1 MPHRPLNWLSQ
12 IFATTALLAASWS
25 AGASPASELQVQ
37 VRGDGRP
44 VLFVHGLNS
53 AASTFEG
60 TCAALQ
66 PGVQCHLVQLPGFA
80 GAAPLAEPKAY
91 VQQLSQQLQAY
102 TERAGLKDLTVVG
115 HSLGGSLA
123 LNWAAERPEQIARLV
138 IVDTLP
144 FLMALRNPQATAQ
157 EAGATAAAMRE
168 GVRRGPLP
176 RPHLEA
182 MARSMTRTAE
192 GQQRLVAWGEASD
205 PASTAEAMHDL
216 WALDLRPL
224 LARVQAPTRVLASW
238 AAYAPMGGT
247 AERVRGLNEA
257 QYAGLRGVQIEV
269 SAAGYHFLMW
279 DDPTLV
285 EAQVRAA
292 LQ

>member
-1 MPHRPLNWLSQ
+1 MTYPLLSRLTQ
-12 IFATTALLAASWS
+12 TLATTALCAASW
-25 AGASPASELQVQ
+25 ASQATELQVQ
-37 VRGDGRP
+37 VRGEGRP

-91 VQQLSQQLQAY
+91 VQQLTQQLQAY
-102 TERAGLKDLTVVG
+102 TERSGLKDLTVVG

-123 LNWAAERPEQIARLV
+123 LNWAAERPEQVAGLV
-138 IVDTLP
+138 IVDSLP

-157 EAGATAAAMRE
+157 EAERTAGAMRE
-168 GVRRGPLP
+168 GVRRGPMP
-176 RPHLEA
+176 RAQLEA
-182 MARSMTRTAE
+182 MAKGMTRSAE
-192 GQQRLVAWGEASD
+192 GQQRLVSWGENSD

-216 WALDLRPL
+216 WAQDLRPL

-238 AAYAPMGGT
+238 AAYAPMGST
-247 AERVRGLNEA
+247 AEAVRGLYQA
-257 QYAGLRGVQIEV
+257 QYAALKGVQIEV
-269 SAAGYHFLMW
+269 SAEGYHFLMW
-279 DDPTLV
+279 DDPALV